1 MSVPET
7 GLASPMVAPPVARR
21 RIPLWWYAVAV
32 VALLALM
39 SLLEELTDAHDLT
52 SSGTIR
58 ATFIATTPI
67 LLAALGGLWSE
78 RAGVVNIGLEGMMI
92 LGTFGAA
99 WWAYEYGAWVGVVG
113 AILFGAL
120 GGLLHAI
127 ATVVF
132 GVDHI
137 VSGVAINIIA
147 LGAVQYLAAIT
158 FTGMK
163 GGGPTQSPPL
173 PDVQAITIGPLA
185 DKLGEVEDKNLFLI
199 SELAS
204 VGRALVNNL
213 SVLVIIALLLTVLS
227 WFVLWKTSFG
237 LRLRSCGESPAAAES
252 LGINVLRYKFVAV
265 LISGGFAGLGGC
277 FLAMVSASAFR
288 DGQTGNRGYIGLAAM
303 IFGNWRPGGL
313 LAGSGL
319 FGYTETLGLRQGG
332 TSVHALLLAVAAIAL
347 AFGVWQ
353 LRKGSRVVLALGVV
367 AIAAGVPL
375 AYVFGDALG
384 DGFDGQG
391 WVLLA
396 MLAVA
401 AALMVVIR
409 RQEFFASVLLVLIGL
424 AFAILY
430 FALDEVP
437 DDFTRMTPYLITLL
451 VLAFAAQRLR
461 MPAADGQIYRKG
473 SAG

>member
-1 MSVPET
+1 MSVPDT
-7 GLASPMVAPPVARR
+7 GIAPIAAPPPVKR
-21 RIPLWWYAVAV
+21 RIPLWWWAVGLVAV
-32 VALLALM
+32 LALL
-39 SLLEELTDAHDLT
+39 SLLEVITDANDLT

-58 ATFIATTPI
+58 ATLIATTPI

-113 AILFGAL
+113 AIIFGAL

-127 ATVVF
+127 ATVIF

-147 LGAVQYLAAIT
+147 LGATQYLAAIT
-158 FTGMK
+158 FTGLK

-173 PDVQAITIGPLA
+173 PNLPALTIEPLA
-185 DKLGEVEDKNLFLI
+185 DSLKDVEDQDLFLV
-199 SELAS
+199 SEVSALL
-204 VGRALVNNL
+204 RALVNDL
-213 SVLVIIALLLTVLS
+213 SIMVVIALLLVFVT
-227 WFVLWKTSFG
+227 WFLLWRTPFG
-237 LRLRSCGESPAAAES
+237 LRLRSCGESPVAAES
-252 LGINVLRYKFVAV
+252 LGINVIRYKFVAV
-265 LISGGFAGLGGC
+265 LISGGLAGLGGC
-277 FLAMVSASAFR
+277 FLAMVASSSYR

-303 IFGNWRPGGL
+303 IFGNWRPGGA

-332 TSVHALLLAVAAIAL
+332 TSVHALLLAIAAIAL

-353 LRKGSRVVLALGVV
+353 LRKGNRVALIVGLAALVV
-367 AIAAGVPL
+367 GLLL
-375 AYVFGDALG
+375 AYLFGDALG

-391 WVLLA
+391 AVLTGLVV
-396 MLAVA
+396 VA
-401 AALMVVIR
+401 AVGLIAIR
-409 RQEFFASVLLVLIGL
+409 RHESFSSVLLLMIGL
-424 AFAILY
+424 AFAVLY
-430 FALDEVP
+430 FSIDEVP
-437 DDFTRMTPYLITLL
+437 GDFTRMTPYLVTLL